1 LGASAYVRRAEAADE
16 FRIAVRPDGGAE
28 KLVVQAPDGR
38 ALDASAR
45 QVVCWLAERQDAV
58 AALCKPDVVQ
68 SAARSC
74 VLAAHQAQSS
84 QEVQPGAGA
93 ER

>member
-16 FRIAVRPDGGAE
+16 FRMAVRPDGGAE
-28 KLVVQAPDGR
+28 KLVVQAQGGR

-45 QVVCWLAERQDAV
+45 QVVCWLAARQDAV

-84 QEVQPGAGA
+84 PEVQPAAGA

>member
-1 LGASAYVRRAEAADE
+1 MV
-16 FRIAVRPDGGAE
+16 VRPDGGAE
-28 KLVVQAPDGR
+28 KSVVQAPDGR

-74 VLAAHQAQSS
+74 VSAAQQAQSS
-84 QEVQPGAGA
+84 PEVQPAAGA
-93 ER
+93 ERSLVALAARESQA